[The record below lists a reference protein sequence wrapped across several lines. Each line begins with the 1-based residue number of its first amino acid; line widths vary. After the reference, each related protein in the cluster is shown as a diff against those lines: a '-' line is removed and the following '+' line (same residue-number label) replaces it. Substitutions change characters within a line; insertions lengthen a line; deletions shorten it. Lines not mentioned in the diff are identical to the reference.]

1 LKKLYPYRFELLL
14 ISQLLILF
22 GALIFGA
29 SIYDRW
35 ISPFVFQLNFFIA
48 LIMLQKRKKL
58 RNFMGFLVVI
68 TTFLLGTVFLDDDSD
83 NTIWIIRTFI
93 YLIFYIIVTIE
104 VITQVWRIKKIGL
117 NSLMGMISGYIGLG
131 LVGFFFL
138 SLIYAM
144 DFESFSNIGSDNIH
158 DLLVVKERLMYFSFI
173 TLLTIGYGDIVPIS
187 MLAQKLTILIG
198 LTGQLY
204 LTIITAIVVGKFLN
218 QHGEVV
224 EEEF

>member
-1 LKKLYPYRFELLL
+1 MKKLYPYRFELLL

-35 ISPFVFQLNFFIA
+35 ISPFVFQLNFFVA

-93 YLIFYIIVTIE
+93 YLIFYIIVTLE
-104 VITQVWRIKKIGL
+104 VIVQVWRIKKIGL
-117 NSLMGMISGYIGLG
+117 NSLMGMISGYISLG
-131 LVGFFFL
+131 LVGFLFL

-144 DFESFSNIGSDNIH
+144 DYESFSNIGNETMH

-173 TLLTIGYGDIVPIS
+173 TLLTIGYGDIAPVS

-198 LTGQLY
+198 LSGQLY

-224 EEEF
+224 EEEL